1 MVVMISWSRYPKQLP
16 WEFNRDSP
24 PRSGRCR
31 CAAFGSLAGRGSWG
45 YAVVS
50 NSIPPRPVRLQG
62 LGCRT
67 SGIEFRVWV
76 AQTVCLGA
84 CEPAFRCV
92 MNTINP
98 RTQAPGQSSF
108 HFHVWERHGSR
119 SQELVWERH
128 ILPCFPPS
136 LAYRRKLLLLIVCKE
151 VAKMAK
157 CIPNP
162 YITIDVAEAET
173 GSPFLPQGFGL
184 RV

>member
-1 MVVMISWSRYPKQLP
+1 M
-16 WEFNRDSP
+16 P
-24 PRSGRCR
+24 PPE
-31 CAAFGSLAGRGSWG
+31 ALLAEVAGAIWN
-45 YAVVS
+45 VS

-98 RTQAPGQSSF
+98 RTQAPGLSSF

-128 ILPCFPPS
+128 IVLAVLPAIFSISENASFADC
-136 LAYRRKLLLLIVCKE
+136 LQR
-151 VAKMAK
+151 
-157 CIPNP
+157 
-162 YITIDVAEAET
+162 
-173 GSPFLPQGFGL
+173 GSQDGKVHSESVHHNRCGGG
-184 RV
+184 